1 MAYILIV
8 DDDEDFADTV
18 ATVLNSDGHE
28 TDIELDTNSVLSNI
42 DKRHPDLLILDVMFP
57 EDNSAGFKLARE
69 VRQKDEK
76 FRKIPIVMLTAV
88 NSEYP
93 FGFSKKDI
101 DDDWLPVSEFIEKPV
116 DLDVLRKKVDE
127 LLERGKN

>member
-8 DDDEDFADTV
+8 DDDDDFANTI
-18 ATVLNSDGHE
+18 ATVLNSAGHE
-28 TDIELDTNSVLSNI
+28 TNIETNTENVLSKL
-42 DKRHPDLLILDVMFP
+42 DEKQPDLLILDVMFP

-69 VRQKDEK
+69 IRLKDEK
-76 FRKIPIVMLTAV
+76 YENIPVVMLTAV

-116 DLDVLRKKVDE
+116 DLDVLKQKVEDLLNKKS
-127 LLERGKN
+127 

>member
-8 DDDEDFADTV
+8 DDDEDFANTI
-18 ATVLNSDGHE
+18 ATVLNSAGHE
-28 TDIELDTNSVLSNI
+28 TDIEINTKNVLSRL
-42 DKRHPDLLILDVMFP
+42 DEKQPDLLVLDVMFP

-69 VRQKDEK
+69 IRQKDEK
-76 FRKIPIVMLTAV
+76 YENIPVVMLTAV
-88 NSEYP
+88 NSEFP

-116 DLDVLRKKVDE
+116 DLDVLKQKVE
-127 LLERGKN
+127 KLLSKNA